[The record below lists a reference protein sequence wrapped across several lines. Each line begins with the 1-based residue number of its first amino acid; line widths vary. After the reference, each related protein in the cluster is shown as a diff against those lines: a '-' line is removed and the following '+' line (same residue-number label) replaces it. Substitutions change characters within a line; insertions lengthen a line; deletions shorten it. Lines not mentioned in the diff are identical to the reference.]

1 MNVSDEVIAVCAVNA
16 TLRTR
21 GVAEMEGGIPNAL
34 SKNLLGRELLAKGIK
49 VNQTEEGVET
59 DVFIKVE
66 YRVGIPAVAW
76 DIQENVKREIQSM
89 TGLDVKA
96 VNIHVQGVKV
106 PSEEDISDDEK

>member
-34 SKNLLGRELLAKGIK
+34 SKNLLGRELLAKGVK

-76 DIQENVKREIQSM
+76 DIQ

>member
-34 SKNLLGRELLAKGIK
+34 SKNLLGRELLAKGVK

-66 YRVGIPAVAW
+66 YRVGRGMGYTG
-76 DIQENVKREIQSM
+76 KRKKGDPVHDRSRRQSCQHTR
-89 TGLDVKA
+89 TG
-96 VNIHVQGVKV
+96 
-106 PSEEDISDDEK
+106 S

>member
-34 SKNLLGRELLAKGIK
+34 SKNLLGRELLAKGVK

-59 DVFIKVE
+59 DVFIQVE

-89 TGLDVKA
+89 TGLDVNA

>member
-1 MNVSDEVIAVCAVNA
+1 M
-16 TLRTR
+16 
-21 GVAEMEGGIPNAL
+21 
-34 SKNLLGRELLAKGIK
+34 
-49 VNQTEEGVET
+49 
-59 DVFIKVE
+59 E
-66 YRVGIPAVAW
+66 YRGGIPAVAW